1 MSKFDVY
8 KLSSGNWKRIGGK
21 TGDRSEIVKK
31 MQQETGQANGTVKVR
46 KVGT

>member
-8 KLSSGNWKRIGGK
+8 KLSGGNWKRIGSE

-31 MQQETGQANGTVKVR
+31 VQKETGQANGTIKVR

>member
-8 KLSSGNWKRIGGK
+8 ILSSGNWKRIGSE

-31 MQQETGQANGTVKVR
+31 VQKETGQKNGTVKVR
-46 KVGT
+46 EVGQ